1 MLVIMGIQSTCNQ
14 YKSVSWNCMSDF
26 TALLHFQL
34 HSCDEI
40 ADMSM
45 HSVTDDI
52 KCILYVAPVHMVD
65 V

>member
-1 MLVIMGIQSTCNQ
+1 
-14 YKSVSWNCMSDF
+14 MSDF